1 MTTLPVFDKSKFTN
15 SPFILKISKPWGY
28 ETILTSAD
36 LPYVGKI
43 LHISAGKRLSLQIH
57 DAKQETSFLASG
69 QCNLLI
75 ENIAGELETIKMEPQ
90 KAYTIK
96 IGQKHRYQAI
106 TDCEIFEVSTP
117 EIGTTYRLED
127 DYSRPNETPELRQ
140 DERKQI
146 N

>member
-15 SPFILKISKPWGY
+15 SPFILKIFKPWGY
-28 ETILTSAD
+28 ELILTSAD